1 MGYFWQMFMLLTK
14 AILTWCVKEIIL
26 WLRFILTNHLLT
38 ATTITSEGC
47 NGERIICWGN
57 ACFHKR
63 GNASNHATCMTARI
77 GDMLFRFNIVFIAFT
92 KFRKAIGPIISRS
105 KCCGCV
111 DNLARV
117 IADSSHHL
125 FGGRI
130 RQAQEYDIRVLC
142 NTRNDINIFT
152 VLIGNG

>member
-1 MGYFWQMFMLLTK
+1 MLLTK
-14 AILTWCVKEIIL
+14 AILTWCVKKIIL
-26 WLRFILTNHLLT
+26 WLRFVLTNHLFT
-38 ATTITSEGC
+38 ATAITSEGC

-57 ACFHKR
+57 TCFHKR
-63 GNASNHATCMTARI
+63 RNTRNHAARMTARVRN
-77 GDMLFRFNIVFIAFT
+77 MLFRFNIVFVAFT

-105 KCCGCV
+105 KRCGCV

-117 IADSSHHL
+117 IADSSHHF

-130 RQAQEYDIRVLC
+130 RQAQEHDIRVLC
-142 NTRNDINIFT
+142 NACNNIYIFT